1 LFLFLLRLIVV
12 PAAPEQMDPELKKSL
27 AKLERF
33 RIEWEGFVDGMIRE
47 WKTLNVVSALLLR

>member
-1 LFLFLLRLIVV
+1 MAVLR
-12 PAAPEQMDPELKKSL
+12 AAPAQMDPELKKSL

-33 RIEWEGFVDGMIRE
+33 RIEWEGFIDGMVKE

>member
-1 LFLFLLRLIVV
+1 MVV
-12 PAAPEQMDPELKKSL
+12 LPAAQEQITPESL

-33 RIEWEGFVDGMIRE
+33 RIEWEGFIDGMVKE